1 MDDKNSSLVTVG
13 DLDFEKTVLG
23 SPRPVVVDFSAEWC
37 GPCKAMQ
44 PLMEALASE
53 YAGRVTFAKVDVDS
67 SPKMA
72 ARYGVRAVPT
82 VVVVANGEVDRVFV
96 GVRPL
101 QEYRA
106 SIDRALH

>member
-1 MDDKNSSLVTVG
+1 MDENDFALLKVG
-13 DLDFEKTVLG
+13 DADFGAAVLE

-37 GPCKAMQ
+37 GPCKAME
-44 PLMEALASE
+44 PLMKALATE

-67 SPKMA
+67 SPTLA

-82 VVVVANGEVDRVFV
+82 VMVVANGEVDRVFV
-96 GVRPL
+96 GARPP

-106 SIDRALH
+106 SIDRLLR

>member
-1 MDDKNSSLVTVG
+1 MDEKNSSLVTVG
-13 DLDFEKTVLG
+13 DSDFGKTVLE

-37 GPCKAMQ
+37 GPCKAIQ

-67 SPKMA
+67 SPTLA

-82 VVVVANGEVDRVFV
+82 VMVVANGEVDRVFV
-96 GVRPL
+96 GARPP

-106 SIDRALH
+106 SIDRVLH

>member
-1 MDDKNSSLVTVG
+1 MDEKNSSLVTIG
-13 DLDFEKTVLG
+13 DADFGKAVLE

-37 GPCKAMQ
+37 GPCNALQ

-53 YAGRVTFAKVDVDS
+53 YTGRVTFAKVDIDS
-67 SPKMA
+67 SPALA

-82 VVVVANGEVDRVFV
+82 VMVVANGEVERVFV
-96 GVRPL
+96 GARPP